1 MPLDRFLAALVAEGA
16 TEFDRPGS
24 TRTLNQLL
32 LYQHPSPL
40 FPGYPNTRSRYR
52 EGDFPVAEKAHA
64 HTIKLPVWHREQD
77 LKLAEQYVSA
87 ARKVSEHH
95 KELL

>member
-1 MPLDRFLAALVAEGA
+1 MLTSPAA
-16 TEFDRPGS
+16 R
-24 TRTLNQLL
+24 R
-32 LYQHPSPL
+32 SP
-40 FPGYPNTRSRYR
+40 PT
-52 EGDFPVAEKAHA
+52 VAEKAHT

-87 ARKVSEHH
+87 ARKAGEHH